1 MLILIILA
9 SLIPGTLAV
18 LEHIQNNKAEK
29 ELNSK
34 IDSLKQNNIDL
45 KKDIGLLLKDNTNLS
60 HQLTETAMKLN
71 DKVIGN
77 GNIDIEISANKPS
90 EFRFRFKN
98 NSELPVNN
106 ANIIVQNYSEIMKCE
121 VLRES
126 KNEVHIKS
134 DCYINKHTR
143 VSGINLNP
151 YAAFLDDVNVYQF
164 TNEYMN
170 FAFRISTLKKTI
182 IYHIVYKIID
192 GNISFSKREYNL
204 INNELI
210 FVREINNLNLHDDY
224 WSKNF
229 YTKTLFTE

>member
-45 KKDIGLLLKDNTNLS
+45 KKDIGLLLSDNASLS

-71 DKVIGN
+71 DQVIGN
-77 GNIDIEISANKPS
+77 GDLDIEVNTSKPT

-98 NSELPVNN
+98 NSKLPVNN
-106 ANIIVQNYSEIMKCE
+106 ANIVIQNYSEIMKCA
-121 VLRES
+121 VLKES
-126 KNEVHIKS
+126 ENEIHIKS

-143 VSGINLNP
+143 ISGLNLNP
-151 YAAFLDDVNVYQF
+151 DAAYLDDNIYQF
-164 TNEYMN
+164 TSEYMN

-182 IYHIVYKIID
+182 FYHIVYKITD
-192 GNISFSKREYNL
+192 GYLSFSKREYNSVNDKL
-204 INNELI
+204 ILVNE
-210 FVREINNLNLHDDY
+210 VNHLNLSNDY
-224 WSKNF
+224 WAKNF